1 MRRNRLLTSAV
12 TLAATALLGLAASR
26 TAVAATPA
34 DSCAYVSPGFRPT
47 LTYGDTGAAVRQAQ
61 CLSNAWGGR
70 PPKLAPDG
78 IYGTA
83 LLKKIE
89 WIQTCHGLPAS
100 GVVGARTWQS
110 LYHPA
115 LDCYV
120 PYPS

>member
-1 MRRNRLLTSAV
+1 MRRNRLLTSA
-12 TLAATALLGLAASR
+12 AALGAAVALGPALSHTAAASPGQNCSY
-26 TAVAATPA
+26 VAA
-34 DSCAYVSPGFRPT
+34 GFQPT
-47 LTYGDTGAAVRQAQ
+47 LGYGASGAAVRQAQ
-61 CLSNAWGGR
+61 CLSNAWSGR
-70 PPKLAPDG
+70 PPRLTTDG

-83 LLKKIE
+83 TQQKIE

-100 GVVGARTWQS
+100 GVVEGRTWHV